1 MSTHNC
7 RTRAVAVT
15 VVLVALGFGLGS
27 IGLLP
32 TSQAASSAPQPSA
45 RVVGPLTRDPASPT
59 LAKVESVFKTMSTTV
74 YAHRYVINTTT
85 GYYAWDCVGMA
96 DWVLHRAA
104 PNAWRDMHETLRIR
118 PGFVPT
124 PTRWANY
131 LAGANG
137 TLPAS
142 DWARIKTI
150 SALEPGDYLLFPA
163 NPKVHFVGH
172 AVIAAGP
179 PRLMPD
185 GSYAL
190 RVFDS
195 TGSAHGSADSRLTD
209 PRAVNHSGLGNGT
222 MRIFVSR
229 SGALRRAKWSINAG
243 GPSMVGVP
251 VIAGRALR

>member
-1 MSTHNC
+1 MDTHNR
-7 RTRAVAVT
+7 RTRATAVT
-15 VVLVALGFGLGS
+15 ATLVALGFALGS
-27 IGLLP
+27 ITLLP
-32 TSQAASSAPQPSA
+32 ASQAVTRAPSPSP

-59 LAKVESVFKTMSTTV
+59 LVKVESVFRSMNTTV
-74 YAHRYVINTTT
+74 YSHRYVINTDT

-104 PNAWRDMHETLRIR
+104 PNAWLDMHETLRIR

-142 DWARIKTI
+142 DWARIKKI
-150 SALEPGDYLLFPA
+150 SALAPGDYLLFPA
-163 NPKVHFVGH
+163 NAQTHFVGH

-179 PRLMPD
+179 PRLMSD

-195 TGSAHGSADSRLTD
+195 TGSAHGPADSRLTD
-209 PRAVNHSGLGNGT
+209 PRALRHSGLGNGT

-229 SGALRRAKWSINAG
+229 SGAMRGAKWSIGSG